1 MDSIHS
7 HLLDLRAT
15 VNNTN

>member
-7 HLLDLRAT
+7 RLLDLRAT